1 MKGKDFDD
9 YLWNA
14 MGEAFCQPVTIS
26 DDPIGYLPTQILAEL
41 IQSLGYDGLA
51 YRSSTEPE
59 YKGLQDAGANLALFD
74 LGGVAMHGR
83 GRVVKIKNLELDIY
97 DGPHY

>member
-1 MKGKDFDD
+1 
-9 YLWNA
+9 
-14 MGEAFCQPVTIS
+14 
-26 DDPIGYLPTQILAEL
+26 
-41 IQSLGYDGLA
+41 LA

-74 LGGVAMHGR
+74 FGGVAMHGR
-83 GRVVKIKNLELDIY
+83 GRVVKIKNLELDID